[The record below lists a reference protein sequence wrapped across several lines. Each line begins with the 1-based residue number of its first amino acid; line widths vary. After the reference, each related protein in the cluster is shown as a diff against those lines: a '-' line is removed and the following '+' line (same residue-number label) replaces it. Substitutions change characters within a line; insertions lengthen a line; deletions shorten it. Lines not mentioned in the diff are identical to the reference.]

1 MESMELKSENQIESK
16 ERFGRNVEIHA
27 IFTRHAEKDE
37 TGNLTQ
43 EGKEQARIA
52 GESLEK
58 KDAIK
63 ADIAPVQRVID
74 TVDSIVKSAPHD
86 KKMNIRTRTELGY
99 QASPDFVKK
108 FRSIETQGG
117 DAAPQWFLDF
127 GEKRPDQSTLSPHE
141 VAEQLASLVEHYA
154 ELAKRLY
161 SGSKVDWI
169 LGTQQALP
177 EALLKEV
184 LLRTENDKQVA
195 GFQNLAEIGGAL
207 RFAEMIDFEIK
218 TDNNGEIVLKINFR
232 GKSYDVDV
240 DKLQRLASA
249 FRDKQN
255 NGK

>member
-1 MESMELKSENQIESK
+1 MEFGESTPKNTIESK
-16 ERFGRNVEIHA
+16 ERFGRNVEVHIL
-27 IFTRHAEKDE
+27 FTRHGEKNE
-37 TGNLTQ
+37 SGNLTPK
-43 EGKEQARIA
+43 GREQAHIA
-52 GESLEK
+52 GESMEK

-63 ADIAPVQRVID
+63 GDVAPIQRVID
-74 TVDSIVKSAPHD
+74 TVDSIVRAAPHD

-99 QASPDFVKK
+99 QASPDFVRQ
-108 FRSIETQGG
+108 FRSIEAQGG
-117 DAAPQWFLDF
+117 DTAPQWFLDF
-127 GEKRPDQSTLSPHE
+127 GEERPDQSTLSPHE

-161 SGSKVDWI
+161 SGSKIDWV

-184 LLRTENDKQVA
+184 LLRTEDDTKIS

-218 TDNNGEIVLKINFR
+218 TDNDGGVLLKINFR
-232 GKSYDVDV
+232 GKKYDVDV
-240 DKLQRLASA
+240 DKLHQLAIV

-255 NGK
+255 NEK

>member
-1 MESMELKSENQIESK
+1 MESRESKLENALESK

-37 TGNLTQ
+37 TGNLTP

-52 GESLEK
+52 GQSLEK
-58 KDAIK
+58 RDAIK
-63 ADIAPVQRVID
+63 ADVAPVQRVID
-74 TVDSIVKSAPHD
+74 TVDAIVGSAPHD

-99 QASPDFVKK
+99 QSSSDFVRQ

-117 DAAPQWFLDF
+117 DTAPQWFLDF

-141 VAEQLASLVEHYA
+141 VAEQLASLVEHYT

-161 SGSKVDWI
+161 SGSRVDWV
-169 LGTQQALP
+169 LGTQQGLP

-184 LLRTENDKQVA
+184 LLRTEDDKKIS

-218 TDNNGEIVLKINFR
+218 TDNDGNTVLKINFR
-232 GKSYDVDV
+232 GKNYDVDV
-240 DKLQRLASA
+240 NKLHQLALA
-249 FRDKQN
+249 FHDKQN
-255 NGK
+255 NEK